1 MRGSP
6 LVWEG
11 TDLILRIAV
20 QPNASTDCFA
30 GEPGTPL
37 KIKLQAPALEGQANK
52 RLCQFLA
59 RQFGVQQRQVILER
73 GDRSRYKRVRIQAP
87 RQLPDA
93 LQLSTTEQEC
103 L

>member
-11 TDLILRIAV
+11 ADLILRIAV
-20 QPNASTDCFA
+20 QPNASTDCFVR
-30 GEPGTPL
+30 EHGTQL
-37 KIKLQAPALEGQANK
+37 KIKLQAPALAGQANK

-59 RQFGVQQRQVILER
+59 QQFGVQQRQVILER
-73 GDRSRYKRVRIQAP
+73 GDRGRYKRVRIRAP
-87 RQLPDA
+87 VQLPDA
-93 LQLSTTEQEC
+93 LQLSTTQQEC